1 MPNPSDALF
10 SIIQEKTKTKP
21 MSFAEY
27 MQLVLY
33 HPEWG
38 YYCNGRAVIG
48 EKGDF
53 VTAPSI
59 GQSFSKA
66 ITLQFLQI
74 FESLDNPAIVELGA
88 GRGQMAA
95 GILDTL
101 ALHQHKTVPYY
112 ILEISPHLVEAQ
124 KATIQS
130 QCPSALNNVHWIK
143 SLDEL
148 PENFEGIIV
157 GNEFLDALPVEIF
170 KIDEQ
175 QNILQGHVEVTDQ
188 SLALTFNDKPTKEF
202 IAAVQSELNE
212 LTGSLPPEYSSEIN
226 LNLNQWHHAIGQVL
240 NKGVVF
246 WVDYGFSREEY
257 FHTQRNEGTIMCHH
271 QHKTHSDYFHQIGL
285 QDVTAH
291 VNFSHVAQN
300 AFDNGLDILGYTNQ
314 AAFLLALNI
323 LNQTEA
329 HDLKQ
334 QTLNSQELQVLL
346 QPHEMGEL
354 FKVIALGKNIDV
366 PLFGFSL
373 KDYTHKL

>member
-10 SIIQEKTKTKP
+10 NIIQQKTRKKP
-21 MSFAEY
+21 ISFAEY
-27 MQLVLY
+27 MRLVLY

-38 YYCNGRAVIG
+38 YYCNGRAIIG

-59 GQSFSKA
+59 GQTFSKA
-66 ITLQFLQI
+66 ITLQFLQV
-74 FESLDNPAIVELGA
+74 FESLENPAIVELGA
-88 GRGQMAA
+88 GRGQMAV
-95 GILDTL
+95 GILSTL
-101 ALHQHKTVPYY
+101 PLHQHKTVPYY
-112 ILEISPHLVEAQ
+112 ILEISSHLMDVQ
-124 KATIQS
+124 KTAIQNL
-130 QCPSALNNVHWIK
+130 CPAALDNVHWIR

-148 PENFEGIIV
+148 PQNFEGIIV

-170 KIDEQ
+170 KIDEKQ
-175 QNILQGHVEVTDQ
+175 KILQGQVELKEQALT
-188 SLALTFNDKPTKEF
+188 LTFNDKPTPDF
-202 IAAVQSELNE
+202 IEAVQSELEE
-212 LTGSLPPEYSSEIN
+212 LSEPLPPGFLSEIN
-226 LNLNQWHHAIGQVL
+226 LNLNQWHQAIGQVL

-246 WVDYGFSREEY
+246 WVDYGFSRDEY
-257 FHTQRNEGTIMCHH
+257 FHEQRSEGTIMCHH
-271 QHKTHSDYFHQIGL
+271 QHKTHSDYFHHIGL

-291 VNFSHVAQN
+291 VNFSHVAQS
-300 AFDNGLDILGYTNQ
+300 ADDNGLDVLGYTNQ

-329 HDLKQ
+329 QDIKQ

-366 PLFGFSL
+366 PLLGFNL
-373 KDYTHKL
+373 KDYMHKL

>member
-10 SIIQEKTKTKP
+10 NILQEKTKTKP

-74 FESLDNPAIVELGA
+74 FESLENPAIVELGA

-95 GILDTL
+95 GILETL
-101 ALHQHKTVPYY
+101 ALHQHKNVPYY
-112 ILEISPHLVEAQ
+112 ILEISPHLIKVQ
-124 KATIQS
+124 KAAIQS
-130 QCPSALNNVHWIK
+130 QCPSALDHVHWIK

-148 PENFEGIIV
+148 PKNFEGVVV

-170 KIDEQ
+170 KIDEKQKIQ
-175 QNILQGHVEVTDQ
+175 QGQVELKDQ
-188 SLALTFNDKPTKEF
+188 ALRLTFNDKPSTDF
-202 IAAVQSELNE
+202 IEAVQSELDE
-212 LTGSLPPEYSSEIN
+212 LTEPLPIGYLSEIN
-226 LNLNQWHHAIGQVL
+226 LNLNHWHQAIAQVL
-240 NKGVVF
+240 SKGVVF
-246 WVDYGFSREEY
+246 WVDYGFSRHEY
-257 FHTQRNEGTIMCHH
+257 FHTQRSEGTIMCHH
-271 QHKTHSDYFHQIGL
+271 QHTTHSDYFHHMGL

-291 VNFSHVAQN
+291 VNFSHVAQT
-300 AFDNGLDILGYTNQ
+300 AFDNGFDILGYTNQ

-323 LNQTEA
+323 LNQTEPQ
-329 HDLKQ
+329 DLKQ

-366 PLFGFSL
+366 PLLGFSL
-373 KDYTHKL
+373 KDYTYKL